1 MKYDVETKFGFEH
14 EKTKKTY
21 NSYYQIIKPQ

>member
-14 EKTKKTY
+14 EKKQKKIIIL
-21 NSYYQIIKPQ
+21 IIK